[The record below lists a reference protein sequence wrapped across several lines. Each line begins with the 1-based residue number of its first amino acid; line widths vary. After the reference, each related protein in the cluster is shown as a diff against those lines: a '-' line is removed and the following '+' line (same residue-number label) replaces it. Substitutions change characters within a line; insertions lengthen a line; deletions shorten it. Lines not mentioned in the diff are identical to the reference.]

1 MPKEK
6 WSYVEAQIYRTEWE
20 TIQRTN
26 FYKCF
31 SPTHLNWE
39 RKGWEIFTLFS
50 QLGTTDRS
58 GRVDF
63 GKNFYP
69 PLASASSLRIPSS
82 GSRASR
88 ASQRVP
94 SESPGTEGEKTII
107 SPPSFWVLG
116 WDLCNKRQRHFLGG
130 SVVKN
135 LSCNAGDEGLIP
147 GWGTKIPCASGQ
159 LSHVSQH
166 KFQHSQINKYFLKRQ
181 INNRKM
187 NRHLLT
193 YPPHVNGRYWGG
205 KWVNTQSGLNHQ
217 LKYYP
222 QLKTKERC
230 DEISCGEVTSVINKG
245 KRGRHLYK

>member
-135 LSCNAGDEGLIP
+135 LSCNAGDLGSIP
-147 GWGTKIPCASGQ
+147 GWGTKDPNTMGQ
-159 LSHVSQH
+159 IS
-166 KFQHSQINKYFLKRQ
+166 
-181 INNRKM
+181 
-187 NRHLLT
+187 
-193 YPPHVNGRYWGG
+193 P
-205 KWVNTQSGLNHQ
+205 NTEPMQACRLQ
-217 LKYYP
+217 L
-222 QLKTKERC
+222 ERSLPTC
-230 DEISCGEVTSVINKG
+230 RMKDPTCHN
-245 KRGRHLYK
+245 